1 MDWGSKPKEYI
12 LINVNNLSLALEYI
26 LRNVNNLSLALE
38 YILRNVNYL
47 SLALEYILGNV
58 NHINQFVLIYTPY
71 TPWHFS
77 KKNGNSGVI
86 ESPRGQQ
93 IS

>member
-38 YILRNVNYL
+38 YIKNYDL
-47 SLALEYILGNV
+47 KDSGPFPAAYSTIWTILWGKLNL
-58 NHINQFVLIYTPY
+58 NSTP
-71 TPWHFS
+71 T
-77 KKNGNSGVI
+77 
-86 ESPRGQQ
+86 R
-93 IS
+93 